1 MVMKYP
7 NPWFERSSHSG
18 HLWNQAWN
26 LKRFS
31 CLCPWS
37 FSSYASSAQ
46 QWTCPSLLLAT
57 RQEGKNGLITG
68 EKNTVWVGI
77 LLMFVCLFFG
87 CFEVFLVIHQFSDR
101 FWVFSSNSLA
111 SRCGKH
117 GFLSPKPEIRCRPHR
132 ITTCCQMRN
141 AAGRTGC
148 KNGSCHFGKNFGN
161 GWRRNSDLM
170 WSVFVIG

>member
-1 MVMKYP
+1 MVMEYP

-101 FWVFSSNSLA
+101 FWVFSWNSLA
-111 SRCGKH
+111 WRCGKH

-148 KNGSCHFGKNFGN
+148 KNGSCHFGKKL
-161 GWRRNSDLM
+161 WQWM
-170 WSVFVIG
+170 APQ

>member
-1 MVMKYP
+1 MVMEYP

-57 RQEGKNGLITG
+57 RQEEKNGLITG

-77 LLMFVCLFFG
+77 LLMFV
-87 CFEVFLVIHQFSDR
+87 FLVVLKC
-101 FWVFSSNSLA
+101 FWWYTNFLTVSECFLEILWRGVVENMGSWARSQKSGVGLTGLLPVVRCETQLA
-111 SRCGKH
+111 ALVAK
-117 GFLSPKPEIRCRPHR
+117 
-132 ITTCCQMRN
+132 MV
-141 AAGRTGC
+141 AAIL
-148 KNGSCHFGKNFGN
+148 GKNFGN

-170 WSVFVIG
+170 WSVFAIG

>member
-1 MVMKYP
+1 MVMEYP

-57 RQEGKNGLITG
+57 RQEEKNGLITG

-77 LLMFVCLFFG
+77 LLTVSE
-87 CFEVFLVIHQFSDR
+87 CFLEILWRGVVENMGSWARSQKSGVGLTGLLPVVRCETQLAALVAKM
-101 FWVFSSNSLA
+101 V
-111 SRCGKH
+111 
-117 GFLSPKPEIRCRPHR
+117 
-132 ITTCCQMRN
+132 
-141 AAGRTGC
+141 AAIL
-148 KNGSCHFGKNFGN
+148 GKNFGN

-170 WSVFVIG
+170 WSVFAIG